1 MFSLVTTCMNRESHL
16 RQSLP
21 HWLALPG
28 LAEVV
33 IVDWSTRESIADLV
47 ALDPRVRICRVEGEP
62 KWRQPYPTNFGIS
75 QATQEI
81 ILKCDADCLPSSRI
95 GGYVPTDDTFYAG
108 NWRTGR
114 PLGKACVNGQCLF
127 TRAAFEK
134 VNGYSELFRVYAR
147 DDEDLY
153 ERLAAAGG
161 SRRDID
167 PADLDFIEHTHE
179 ARVAHQGAPAAAGT
193 DPVEAF
199 LHRQTTFHEMT
210 NVVISHYL
218 PWGRWFSRAVYT
230 PVATDGRFTTFTRD
244 ISREIPLSAAL
255 LQQAHA
261 HAMVAVVTQLFK
273 LPPAEA
279 ARLDPARCRLLI
291 RQHLAVKP
299 TAHPQPAAV

>member
-16 RQSLP
+16 RESLP

-33 IVDWSTRESIADLV
+33 IVDWSTRESIANLV
-47 ALDPRVRICRVEGEP
+47 ELDPRIRICRVEGEA

-75 QATQEI
+75 QATREI
-81 ILKCDADCLPSSRI
+81 ILKCDADCIPSPHI
-95 GGYVPTDDTFYAG
+95 NTYVPTDDTFYAG
-108 NWRTGR
+108 NWRSGR

-127 TRAAFEK
+127 TRASFEK

-153 ERLAAAGG
+153 ERLAAAGVA
-161 SRRDID
+161 RLDIN
-167 PADLDFIEHTHE
+167 PADLDFIEHTQE
-179 ARVAHQGAPAAAGT
+179 ARVANQGLPAVAA

-218 PWGRWFSRAVYT
+218 PWGPWFSRAVYT
-230 PVATDGRFTTFTRD
+230 PISTQGRFTTHKRD
-244 ISREIPLSAAL
+244 ISREIPLSAPL
-255 LQQAHA
+255 LQQAHT
-261 HAMVAVVTQLFK
+261 HALVAVTAQLFK

-279 ARLDPARCRLLI
+279 SRLDPARCRQLI
-291 RQHLAVKP
+291 RQHLTTQSNPVR
-299 TAHPQPAAV
+299 PAASAA

>member
-16 RQSLP
+16 RQTLP
-21 HWLALPG
+21 RWLELPG
-28 LAEVV
+28 LGEVV

-47 ALDPRVRICRVEGEP
+47 NLDPRIRICRVEGEP

-75 QATQEI
+75 QATHEI
-81 ILKCDADCLPSSRI
+81 ILKCDADCIPSPRI
-95 GGYVPTDDTFYAG
+95 NRYVPAADSFFAG
-108 NWRTGR
+108 HWRSGR

-153 ERLAAAGG
+153 DRLAAAGIA
-161 SRRDID
+161 RHEID
-167 PADLDFIEHTHE
+167 AADLDFLDHTQE
-179 ARVAHQGAPAAAGT
+179 ERVANQGLPDTAA

-199 LHRQTTFHEMT
+199 LHRQATFHEMT

-218 PWGRWFSRAVYT
+218 PWGPWFNRAVYT
-230 PVATDGRFTTFTRD
+230 QTGGNDRFATFKRD
-244 ISREIPLSAAL
+244 LSREIPLSAPL

-261 HAMVAVVTQLFK
+261 HALVAVVTQLFS

-279 ARLDPARCRLLI
+279 ARLDRPRCLQLL
-291 RQHLAVKP
+291 RQHLARKNTP
-299 TAHPQPAAV
+299 QAQPAAV

>member
-33 IVDWSTRESIADLV
+33 IVDWSTHESIADLV
-47 ALDPRVRICRVEGEP
+47 DLDPRIRICRVEGEA

-75 QATQEI
+75 QTTQEI
-81 ILKCDADCLPSSRI
+81 ILKCDADCIPSSRI
-95 GGYVPTDDTFYAG
+95 GQYIPTADTFYAG
-108 NWRTGR
+108 NWRSGR

-127 TRAAFEK
+127 TRTAFEK

-153 ERLAAAGG
+153 ERLSSAGIA
-161 SRRDID
+161 RRDIN
-167 PADLDFIEHTHE
+167 PADLNFIEHTQE
-179 ARVAHQGAPAAAGT
+179 ARVANQGLPTTEA
-193 DPVEAF
+193 DPIEAF

-218 PWGRWFSRAVYT
+218 PWGPWFPRAVYNPIST
-230 PVATDGRFTTFTRD
+230 QDRFASFKRD
-244 ISREIPLSAAL
+244 ISREIPLSAPL
-255 LQQAHA
+255 LQQAHS
-261 HAMVAVVTQLFK
+261 HALVAVVTQLFS
-273 LPPAEA
+273 LSPADA
-279 ARLDPARCRLLI
+279 ARLDRTRCNQLI
-291 RQHLAVKP
+291 RQHLAKK
-299 TAHPQPAAV
+299 TAPQAQAAV